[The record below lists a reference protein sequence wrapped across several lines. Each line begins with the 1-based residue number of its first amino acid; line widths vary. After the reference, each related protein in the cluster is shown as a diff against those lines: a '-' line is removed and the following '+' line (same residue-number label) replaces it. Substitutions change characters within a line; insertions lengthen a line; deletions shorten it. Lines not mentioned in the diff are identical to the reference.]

1 MTGRLDF
8 VRGVYVENHL
18 PSWRG
23 SSAFQHRVRVS
34 RIAERQDCAYA
45 CLQFATINELGDYAQ
60 PLCGHV
66 PPGAALDVAAHSD
79 HAEPLASPALAERP
93 QGFRVGSSAGFS
105 YIVSVGPVPVSMTI
119 TGSLPVIAKCGSFAG
134 SV

>member
-8 VRGVYVENHL
+8 VRGVYVEDHL

-23 SSAFQHRVRVS
+23 SSAFQHHVRVS
-34 RIAERQDCAYA
+34 RIAERRDCTYA

-66 PPGAALDVAAHSD
+66 PLGRRSTSPPTLIMPSPWHLQLLQRDLRVFASD
-79 HAEPLASPALAERP
+79 RRPAFRISYRLARYP
-93 QGFRVGSSAGFS
+93 
-105 YIVSVGPVPVSMTI
+105 
-119 TGSLPVIAKCGSFAG
+119 
-134 SV
+134 